1 MLVGI
6 AISGFENDNCAAARV
21 TDLHVAQN
29 ADWTLDANPA
39 RVCTLA
45 HAALPSSR
53 QICLALICLSPWR
66 NVWAML

>member
-21 TDLHVAQN
+21 ADVHVAEN
-29 ADWTLDANPA
+29 ADWTLDAHPA

-45 HAALPSSR
+45 HAALNGPCDPR
-53 QICLALICLSPWR
+53 
-66 NVWAML
+66 